1 MQNRKIVIPN
11 KLFDG
16 NCAQETDGVKK
27 VPDFPVFL
35 AKKAVSG
42 GGDRR
47 EGG

>member
-16 NCAQETDGVKK
+16 NCAQETDWAKK

-35 AKKAVSG
+35 AKKAVSAG
-42 GGDRR
+42 SDRR

>member
-16 NCAQETDGVKK
+16 NCAYETDWAKK

-35 AKKAVSG
+35 AKKAVSTG
-42 GGDRR
+42 SDRR